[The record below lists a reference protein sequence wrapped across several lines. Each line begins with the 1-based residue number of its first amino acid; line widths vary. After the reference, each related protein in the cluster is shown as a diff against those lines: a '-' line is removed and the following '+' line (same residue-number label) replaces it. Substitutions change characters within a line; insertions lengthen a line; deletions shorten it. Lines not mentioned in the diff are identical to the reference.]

1 MRNNN
6 NNNNN
11 SNNNKL
17 NTVSQNIFNICFL
30 IMFFFLS
37 FTIFYINNY
46 YYYIGIILF
55 IILFFIINKTRITDI
70 FKFNVYTF
78 FSFTLIIFITNLFL
92 MTLYESINILIKLIL
107 ACNLSFVLS
116 IVLPSYKLI
125 NTLDLLLKPLN
136 ILKINTQTIS
146 LIISIGITFIPILIN
161 EIQKI
166 RISLTSKGIKYNS
179 LQNIFLMIKVLIPN
193 LLKKVNDIESSLIAK
208 GVNEE

>member
-1 MRNNN
+1 MRNIDEKD
-6 NNNNN
+6 
-11 SNNNKL
+11 KL
-17 NTVSQNIFNICFL
+17 NIVLQNIFNICFL
-30 IMFFFLS
+30 VMFLILS

-46 YYYIGIILF
+46 YYYLGILF
-55 IILFFIINKTRITDI
+55 LIFLFFIIKKTHIKDI
-70 FKFNVYTF
+70 LKFNIYTF

-92 MTLYESINILIKLIL
+92 MSLYESVNILIKLIL
-107 ACNLSFVLS
+107 ACNLSFILS

-125 NTLDLLLKPLN
+125 KTLDILLKPLT
-136 ILKINTQTIS
+136 ILKINTQTVS

-179 LQNIFLMIKVLIPN
+179 IKNIFLMVKILIPN

-208 GVNEE
+208 GVNE

>member
-1 MRNNN
+1 MKNITEK
-6 NNNNN
+6 
-11 SNNNKL
+11 NKL
-17 NTVSQNIFNICFL
+17 NIALQNIFNICFL
-30 IMFFFLS
+30 IMFFVLS
-37 FTIFYINNY
+37 FTTFYINNHY
-46 YYYIGIILF
+46 YYLGILLL
-55 IILFFIINKTRITDI
+55 IILFFIIKKTHIKDI

-92 MTLYESINILIKLIL
+92 MSLYESINILIKLIL
-107 ACNLSFVLS
+107 TCNLSFILS

-125 NTLDLLLKPLN
+125 KTLDILLKPLN
-136 ILKINTQTIS
+136 ILKIKTQTIS

-179 LQNIFLMIKVLIPN
+179 IKNIFLMIKILIPN

-208 GVNEE
+208 GVNE

>member
-1 MRNNN
+1 MRNIDEKD
-6 NNNNN
+6 
-11 SNNNKL
+11 KL
-17 NTVSQNIFNICFL
+17 NIVLQNIFNICFL
-30 IMFFFLS
+30 VMFLILS

-46 YYYIGIILF
+46 YYYLGILF
-55 IILFFIINKTRITDI
+55 LIILFFIIKKTHIKDI
-70 FKFNVYTF
+70 LKFNIYTF

-92 MTLYESINILIKLIL
+92 MSLYESVNILIKLIL
-107 ACNLSFVLS
+107 ACNLSFILS

-125 NTLDLLLKPLN
+125 KTLDILLKPLN
-136 ILKINTQTIS
+136 ILKIKTQTVS

-179 LQNIFLMIKVLIPN
+179 IKNIFLMVKILIPN

-208 GVNEE
+208 GVNE

>member
-1 MRNNN
+1 MRNIDEKD
-6 NNNNN
+6 
-11 SNNNKL
+11 KL
-17 NTVSQNIFNICFL
+17 NIVLQNIFNICFL
-30 IMFFFLS
+30 VMFLILS

-46 YYYIGIILF
+46 YYYLGILF
-55 IILFFIINKTRITDI
+55 LIILFFIIKKTHIKDI
-70 FKFNVYTF
+70 LKFNIYTF

-92 MTLYESINILIKLIL
+92 MSLYESVNILIKLIL
-107 ACNLSFVLS
+107 ACNLSFILN

-125 NTLDLLLKPLN
+125 KTLDILLKPLT
-136 ILKINTQTIS
+136 ILKINTQTVS

-179 LQNIFLMIKVLIPN
+179 IKNIFLMVKILIPN

-208 GVNEE
+208 GVNE

>member
-1 MRNNN
+1 MRNIDEKD
-6 NNNNN
+6 
-11 SNNNKL
+11 KL
-17 NTVSQNIFNICFL
+17 NIVLQNIFNICFL
-30 IMFFFLS
+30 VMFLILS

-46 YYYIGIILF
+46 YYYLGILF
-55 IILFFIINKTRITDI
+55 LIILFFIIKKTHIKDI
-70 FKFNVYTF
+70 LKFNIYTF

-92 MTLYESINILIKLIL
+92 MSLYESVNILIKLIL
-107 ACNLSFVLS
+107 ACNLSFILS

-125 NTLDLLLKPLN
+125 KTLDILLKPLT

-179 LQNIFLMIKVLIPN
+179 IKNIFLMVKILIPN
-193 LLKKVNDIESSLIAK
+193 LLKKVNDIESSLLAK
-208 GVNEE
+208 GVNA

>member
-1 MRNNN
+1 MRNIKEKD
-6 NNNNN
+6 
-11 SNNNKL
+11 KL
-17 NTVSQNIFNICFL
+17 NIFSQNIFNICFL
-30 IMFFFLS
+30 VMFLILS

-46 YYYIGIILF
+46 YYYLGILF
-55 IILFFIINKTRITDI
+55 LIILFFIIKKTHIKDI
-70 FKFNVYTF
+70 LKFNIYTF

-92 MTLYESINILIKLIL
+92 MSLYESVNILIKLIL
-107 ACNLSFVLS
+107 ACNLSFILS

-125 NTLDLLLKPLN
+125 KTLDILLKPLT

-179 LQNIFLMIKVLIPN
+179 IKNIFLMLKILIPN

-208 GVNEE
+208 GVNE

>member
-1 MRNNN
+1 MRNIKEKD
-6 NNNNN
+6 
-11 SNNNKL
+11 KL
-17 NTVSQNIFNICFL
+17 NIVSQNIFNICFL
-30 IMFFFLS
+30 VMFLILS

-46 YYYIGIILF
+46 YYYLGILF
-55 IILFFIINKTRITDI
+55 LIILFFIIKKTHIKDI
-70 FKFNVYTF
+70 LKFNVYTF

-92 MTLYESINILIKLIL
+92 MSLYESVNILIKLIL
-107 ACNLSFVLS
+107 ACNLSFILS

-125 NTLDLLLKPLN
+125 KTLDILLKPLN
-136 ILKINTQTIS
+136 ILKINTQTVS

-179 LQNIFLMIKVLIPN
+179 IKNIFLMVKILIPN

-208 GVNEE
+208 GVNE

>member
-1 MRNNN
+1 MRNIDEKD
-6 NNNNN
+6 
-11 SNNNKL
+11 KL
-17 NTVSQNIFNICFL
+17 NIVLQNIFNICFL
-30 IMFFFLS
+30 VMFLILS

-46 YYYIGIILF
+46 YYYLGILF
-55 IILFFIINKTRITDI
+55 LIILFFIIKKTHIKDI
-70 FKFNVYTF
+70 LKFNIYTF

-92 MTLYESINILIKLIL
+92 MSLYESVNILIKLIL
-107 ACNLSFVLS
+107 ACNLSFILS

-125 NTLDLLLKPLN
+125 KTLDILLKPLT

-179 LQNIFLMIKVLIPN
+179 IKNIFLMVKILIPN

-208 GVNEE
+208 GVNE

>member
-1 MRNNN
+1 MRNIDEKD
-6 NNNNN
+6 
-11 SNNNKL
+11 KL
-17 NTVSQNIFNICFL
+17 NIVLQNIFNICFL
-30 IMFFFLS
+30 VMFLILS

-46 YYYIGIILF
+46 YYYLGILF
-55 IILFFIINKTRITDI
+55 LIILFFIIKKTHIKDI
-70 FKFNVYTF
+70 LKFNIYTF

-92 MTLYESINILIKLIL
+92 MSLYESVNILIKLIL
-107 ACNLSFVLS
+107 ACNLSFILS

-125 NTLDLLLKPLN
+125 KTLDILLKPLT
-136 ILKINTQTIS
+136 ILKINTQTVS

-179 LQNIFLMIKVLIPN
+179 IKNIFLMVKILIPN

-208 GVNEE
+208 GVNE

>member
-1 MRNNN
+1 MRNINEKD
-6 NNNNN
+6 
-11 SNNNKL
+11 KL
-17 NTVSQNIFNICFL
+17 NIVSQNIFNICFL
-30 IMFFFLS
+30 VMFLILS

-46 YYYIGIILF
+46 YYYLGILF
-55 IILFFIINKTRITDI
+55 LIILFFIIKKTHIKDI
-70 FKFNVYTF
+70 LKFNIYTF

-92 MTLYESINILIKLIL
+92 MSLYESVNILIKLIL
-107 ACNLSFVLS
+107 ACNLSFILS

-125 NTLDLLLKPLN
+125 KTLDILLKPLT

-179 LQNIFLMIKVLIPN
+179 IKNIFLMVKILIPN

-208 GVNEE
+208 GVNE